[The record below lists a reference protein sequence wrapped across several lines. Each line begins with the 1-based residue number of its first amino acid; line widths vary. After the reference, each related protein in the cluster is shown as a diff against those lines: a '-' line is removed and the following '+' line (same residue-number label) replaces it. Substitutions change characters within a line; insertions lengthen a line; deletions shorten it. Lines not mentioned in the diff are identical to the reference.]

1 MNLPHVISLDI
12 SSIYIALCGILLVF
26 LAITVV
32 RSRLK
37 NQVGIG
43 DGGVSQLNRLIRT
56 HGNSTEYIPIA
67 LLSLVAVESTG
78 TADWLVH
85 ALGSLLIVGRLL
97 HAAGLSK
104 SAGTSVPR
112 VSGTICTMVMILT
125 SSVILLINAF

>member
-104 SAGTSVPR
+104 SAGTSVPS